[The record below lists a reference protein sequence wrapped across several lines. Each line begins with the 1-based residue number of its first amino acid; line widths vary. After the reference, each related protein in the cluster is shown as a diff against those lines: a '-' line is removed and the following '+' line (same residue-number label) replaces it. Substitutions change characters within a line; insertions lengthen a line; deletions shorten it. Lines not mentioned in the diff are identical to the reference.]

1 MTKSKKNKKNTSVRN
16 ARGDKEPKWFF
27 GVGGTILSI
36 IFFPVFFIAFII
48 YMAQWMCYNLDLPM
62 PVCYVLA
69 LIDLAGPKNDYKRNY
84 VYTYIY
90 NNA

>member
-36 IFFPVFFIAFII
+36 IFFPVFFI
-48 YMAQWMCYNLDLPM
+48 L
-62 PVCYVLA
+62 
-69 LIDLAGPKNDYKRNY
+69 
-84 VYTYIY
+84 
-90 NNA
+90 